1 MGDTADDNLERLMA
15 KIEVEQGLLFLKGI
29 LPQCMDLQNLMAKLM
44 RNFYTSLCREGFTES
59 QALEIIKTHAT
70 GLNANLNGAFW
81 TWKFA
86 LIGNTGNISK
96 L

>member
-1 MGDTADDNLERLMA
+1 MGDAADDNLERLMA

-70 GLNANLNGAFW
+70 GLNANLNGEFW

-86 LIGNTGNISK
+86 LIGNTGNIRR

>member
-1 MGDTADDNLERLMA
+1 MGDAADDNLERLMA

-70 GLNANLNGAFW
+70 GLNANLNGEF
-81 TWKFA
+81 
-86 LIGNTGNISK
+86 
-96 L
+96 

>member
-70 GLNANLNGAFW
+70 GLNANLNGEF
-81 TWKFA
+81 
-86 LIGNTGNISK
+86 
-96 L
+96 

>member
-1 MGDTADDNLERLMA
+1 VGDAADNNLEHLMA

-29 LPQCMDLQNLMAKLM
+29 LPQCMDLQDVIAKLM

-70 GLNANLNGAFW
+70 GLNANLNDEF
-81 TWKFA
+81 
-86 LIGNTGNISK
+86 
-96 L
+96 

>member
-70 GLNANLNGAFW
+70 GLNANLNGEFW

>member
-1 MGDTADDNLERLMA
+1 MGDTADDNLEHLMA

-70 GLNANLNGAFW
+70 GLNANLNGEF
-81 TWKFA
+81 
-86 LIGNTGNISK
+86 
-96 L
+96 

>member
-70 GLNANLNGAFW
+70 GLNANLNGEFW

-86 LIGNTGNISK
+86 LIGNTW
-96 L
+96 

>member
-29 LPQCMDLQNLMAKLM
+29 LPQCMDLQHIMAKLM

-70 GLNANLNGAFW
+70 GLNANLNGEF
-81 TWKFA
+81 
-86 LIGNTGNISK
+86 
-96 L
+96 

>member
-70 GLNANLNGAFW
+70 GLNANLNGEFW

-86 LIGNTGNISK
+86 FIWNTGNISK

>member
-1 MGDTADDNLERLMA
+1 MGDAADDNLERWMA
-15 KIEVEQGLLFLKGI
+15 KIEGEQGLLFLIGI

-70 GLNANLNGAFW
+70 GLNANLNGEF
-81 TWKFA
+81 
-86 LIGNTGNISK
+86 
-96 L
+96 